1 MDFEV
6 ERIYFNCRIGES
18 SSIFSMPFELMLHA
32 LDLPQI
38 RHLLVKIIS
47 RCPSSQPSQSCAKFT
62 SNIFRSCE
70 VCELSLLRAFPDFR
84 GRFRRQNVFQIRE
97 EERSDFDAD
106 FDDAAAVG
114 LDKEEGSEEDR
125 EEINEEGY
133 DVQDAD
139 DDSADA
145 DDHNSVDDS
154 DDNDVL
160 VIIM

>member
-1 MDFEV
+1 MPIFAAIPKLCE
-6 ERIYFNCRIGES
+6 IY
-18 SSIFSMPFELMLHA
+18 L
-32 LDLPQI
+32 QY
-38 RHLLVKIIS
+38 IS
-47 RCPSSQPSQSCAKFT
+47 
-62 SNIFRSCE
+62 SCE
-70 VCELSLLRAFPDFR
+70 ECELSLLRAFPDFR